1 MTAIARELDYPD
13 QAADQALADI
23 LAKLNVSLAVTGPL
37 TDGQLRANPVPVD
50 VGGNLAVTASFQ
62 SRVSSLNVPTT
73 PLGANATFT
82 GSWED
87 VRDYASIAAVVL
99 TDQASAYNGVII
111 DFSDDG
117 VTALRSVAATI
128 PANIGTY
135 FELTPEARYFRVR
148 YTNGPVAQTM
158 IRSQIILRFNTP
170 GLVQTPLG
178 APTNDLN
185 VAGITK
191 AHLAVRNPS
200 TGGWQPLSADT
211 TGKVNVLGPATDVEL
226 RATPLPVSNTSLPLP
241 SGASTDTTLAEVRDR
256 LPTALDTDGSMK
268 VADVFT
274 GGEALADQ
282 TGDGTVKTFTF
293 ASPVDLVWVRCV
305 AVAGRCDPF
314 GGTPSASQG
323 IYCAADEP
331 NPMTIRT
338 SSVKVFAASGQ
349 ISVWGY
355 RG

>member
-13 QAADQALADI
+13 QAADRALADI

-50 VGGNLAVTASFQ
+50 VGG
-62 SRVSSLNVPTT
+62 
-73 PLGANATFT
+73 
-82 GSWED
+82 
-87 VRDYASIAAVVL
+87 
-99 TDQASAYNGVII
+99 
-111 DFSDDG
+111 
-117 VTALRSVAATI
+117 
-128 PANIGTY
+128 
-135 FELTPEARYFRVR
+135 
-148 YTNGPVAQTM
+148 
-158 IRSQIILRFNTP
+158 
-170 GLVQTPLG
+170 
-178 APTNDLN
+178 
-185 VAGITK
+185 
-191 AHLAVRNPS
+191 
-200 TGGWQPLSADT
+200 
-211 TGKVNVLGPATDVEL
+211 
-226 RATPLPVSNTSLPLP
+226 
-241 SGASTDTTLAEVRDR
+241 R
-256 LPTALDTDGSMK
+256 LPAGMHTDGSMK

-314 GGTPSASQG
+314 GGTPSATQG